1 MALAMWHIHVSHEC
15 RAQSVVDDD
24 NDIEI
29 ENDKNELIVR
39 IAHHL
44 AVLFYF
50 PCSIVFSN
58 RLFSSAL
65 YYYYYYSRS
74 NTNSIR
80 SFPSSSL
87 SASSTFLACRWCSVP
102 RCICT
107 YYYHSYSWHL
117 LISSIH
123 FVSFSLS
130 HLHEFTASSMEHTVR
145 TLSAHAISRIEEN
158 VEDRRRSILE
168 ISLVPTE
175 YPVHS
180 TVKSV
185 VR

>member
-1 MALAMWHIHVSHEC
+1 MFVHQLYCSCTVALQICIYLILQFDMALAMWHIHVSHEC

-74 NTNSIR
+74 NTNSFP

-107 YYYHSYSWHL
+107 YYYHSYS
-117 LISSIH
+117 
-123 FVSFSLS
+123 
-130 HLHEFTASSMEHTVR
+130 
-145 TLSAHAISRIEEN
+145 
-158 VEDRRRSILE
+158 
-168 ISLVPTE
+168 
-175 YPVHS
+175 
-180 TVKSV
+180 
-185 VR
+185 